1 MSTSPITSPYFIV
14 VSRQV
19 LRKAKN
25 NFLTGLPKAVAVEVR
40 RTMTECIMATD
51 MAVHFGLITQTK
63 AVAADAGKSAF
74 TRPQAKLFLCKMLG
88 TWRGLALMSLPG
100 HW

>member
-1 MSTSPITSPYFIV
+1 VYESNHLTADFIV
-14 VSRQV
+14 VVAWQV

-63 AVAADAGKSAF
+63 ALAADADAGKSAF
-74 TRPQAKLFLCKMLG
+74 TRPQDKLFLCKMLG
-88 TWRGLALMSLPG
+88 TYDVACGAHWR
-100 HW
+100 